1 VTRRSKLYEKLP
13 SRDWIRILVVE
24 PGKNQDRIVCH
35 LQLCSIRQ
43 GYPEYEA
50 LSYVWGNS
58 KDRIDII
65 CNSKDIRVTRNLGE
79 ALQRVRLADR
89 PRLIWVDAL
98 CINQRNVEERGHQV
112 RLMSLIYRKA
122 NNVLIW
128 AGRDENRYASSAFS
142 LIRQIANNEESH
154 PDTLDSSNPNRCG
167 CKSMASDSQGKEMS
181 LTTSPSWES
190 LKAFFKIPWLR
201 RLWVLQEVVLSSSAV
216 MMWGDTEIPWELVGI
231 ASKRIQDDHQLWN
244 AVDERTGIGNAY
256 LMHSLRNPTHA
267 AYSFRILLQR
277 SRRFEATE
285 PKDRIFAV
293 LGLPTTDTAPDKG
306 VLFLEPDY
314 TLSVFQ
320 LYFKVAKRVIEQ
332 ERNLGLLSAVQH
344 GPSIDEGLPT
354 WVPRWDRFSI
364 NILAGVDGRS
374 HAAAAGLPE
383 HKVEFAPK
391 NLGSLMTQ
399 GLELDT
405 IARAT
410 DTMSEEDFQNA
421 ASFSNVWIRR
431 AHRIFGQYNQS
442 HLEALCWTMTAGKDW
457 ADEPIQD
464 TPSHWA
470 DFAAWWVQAS
480 DKTPNSNVL
489 TAAQAGTAERF
500 VVAASDC
507 WDRRLFVTRKGY
519 LGLGPEALR
528 EQDLVCILTGG
539 PVPYVLRKVDQHYQF
554 VGESYVYGIMK
565 DEAAQDWHEGKLV
578 LRDFE
583 LR

>member
-1 VTRRSKLYEKLP
+1 MSRGKLYKKLP
-13 SRDWIRILVVE
+13 SRDCIRILVVE
-24 PGKNQDRIVCH
+24 PGKNHDRIICR
-35 LQLCSIRQ
+35 LQLCSIRK
-43 GYPEYEA
+43 GYPDYEA
-50 LSYVWGNS
+50 LSYVWGSS
-58 KDRIDII
+58 KERIGIT
-65 CNSKDIRVTRNLGE
+65 CNSKDTKVTRNLWE

-89 PRLIWVDAL
+89 PRLLWVDAI
-98 CINQRNVEERGHQV
+98 CINQGNTGERGHQV
-112 RLMSLIYRKA
+112 RLMSLIYRRA
-122 NNVLIW
+122 SNVLIW
-128 AGRDENRYASSAFS
+128 AGRDENRHATSAFS
-142 LIRQIANNEESH
+142 LIRQIADNEGSH
-154 PDTLDSSNPNRCG
+154 PDTLDPSNPNPCG
-167 CKSMASDSQGKEMS
+167 CKGVTSGSQGKEIS
-181 LTTSPSWES
+181 STTSPSWES

-216 MMWGDTEIPWELVGI
+216 MMWGDTEISWELIGI

-267 AYSFRILLQR
+267 AYSFRVLLQR

-293 LGLPTTDTAPDKG
+293 LGLPTVESAPDKG
-306 VLFLEPDY
+306 LLFLEPDY

-320 LYFKVAKRVIEQ
+320 LYLKVARRVIER

-344 GPSIDEGLPT
+344 GPSIGEGLPT

-364 NILAGVDGRS
+364 NILAAVDGRS

-383 HKVEFAPK
+383 HNVEFTPK
-391 NLGSLMTQ
+391 RLGSLMTQ

-405 IARAT
+405 IVHAT
-410 DTMSEEDFQNA
+410 DTMSEEDFRNS
-421 ASFSNVWIRR
+421 ASFSNLWIRR
-431 AHRIFGQYNQS
+431 ARGIFGQPNQS

-464 TPSHWA
+464 TAGHWS
-470 DFAAWWVQAS
+470 DFAAWWVQVS
-480 DKTPNSNVL
+480 DKTPNSSIL
-489 TAAQAGTAERF
+489 SAAQAGTAERF
-500 VVAASDC
+500 VVAASGC

-528 EQDLVCILTGG
+528 EQDLVCILAGG

-554 VGESYVYGIMK
+554 VGESYVYGMMK
-565 DEAAQDWHEGKLV
+565 DEAAQHWREGKLV
-578 LRDFE
+578 LRNFE